1 MARAHLDG
9 GYSQPVVA
17 AHFGVHYSTVSRA
30 AARRAAQTAQTAQTA
45 VAEAA

>member
-1 MARAHLDG
+1 
-9 GYSQPVVA
+9 VVA

-30 AARRAAQTAQTAQTA
+30 ATRRAAQAAQSA